1 MNSHLD
7 CHERCF
13 FKTMQEPMLP
23 SVKNVIAKV
32 HNVALVMLVCF
43 CYVVDDYLKP
53 GQVRFI
59 VCLDSLWTE
68 NAK

>member
-1 MNSHLD
+1 
-7 CHERCF
+7 
-13 FKTMQEPMLP
+13 MQEPMLP
-23 SVKNVIAKV
+23 SVKDVIAMV

-68 NAK
+68 NAG